1 MHNAEADG
9 LVLEGG
15 ASKPH
20 NALWMQTQGEEMG
33 GGERYISRDPQHCFL
48 RSRGAERQAA
58 GEQRGEKVSS
68 LPKRRERKL
77 NALLRVCITGRK
89 RKGERISLPGKS
101 RLL

>member
-48 RSRGAERQAA
+48 RS
-58 GEQRGEKVSS
+58 
-68 LPKRRERKL
+68 
-77 NALLRVCITGRK
+77 I
-89 RKGERISLPGKS
+89 LPGGC
-101 RLL
+101 

>member
-48 RSRGAERQAA
+48 RSIR
-58 GEQRGEKVSS
+58 KSS
-68 LPKRRERKL
+68 AQIP
-77 NALLRVCITGRK
+77 ACCFPAVV
-89 RKGERISLPGKS
+89 P
-101 RLL
+101 